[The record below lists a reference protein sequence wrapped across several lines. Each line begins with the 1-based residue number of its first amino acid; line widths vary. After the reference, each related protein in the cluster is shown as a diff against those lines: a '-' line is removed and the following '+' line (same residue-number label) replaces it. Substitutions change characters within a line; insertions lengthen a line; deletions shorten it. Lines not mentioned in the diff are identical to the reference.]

1 MPTET
6 IGVGPPTT
14 LTQNVVYALPAR
26 AGRIHSLAAIEISV
40 DGIDIWDALVGAE
53 TVGADVA
60 SGFVRCP
67 LASTIAI
74 FKPY

>member
-6 IGVGPPTT
+6 VALGPPTT
-14 LTQNVVYALPAR
+14 LIQNVAYALPPR
-26 AGRIHSLAAIEISV
+26 AGRIHALAAIEISV
-40 DGIDIWDALVGAE
+40 DGSAWDTLTGSE

-60 SGFVRCP
+60 SGFVRCTS
-67 LASTIAI
+67 ANTIAI